1 MKTKIC
7 TSIEQSRELIELGL
21 DPKTA
26 DLYYKYVMPNSD
38 KIMHNPE
45 IGNPINAL
53 EWYNKGYTFSGKKAL
68 TIEKFCIPAWSLTS
82 LLKIIKDYTMQTTT
96 TGKVFI
102 VCSFNE
108 HPWSLVS
115 QAYDNEV
122 DACFNLVCSLIQG
135 GHIKTEK
142 K

>member
-1 MKTKIC
+1 MITNIC
-7 TSIEQSRELIELGL
+7 TSIVQSRRLLKLGL
-21 DPKTA
+21 DPNTA
-26 DLYYKYVMPNSD
+26 DMCWPDYKRLVNYIIFPHFGKSD
-38 KIMHNPE
+38 
-45 IGNPINAL
+45 
-53 EWYNKGYTFSGKKAL
+53 NKEDL
-68 TIEKFCIPAWSLTS
+68 PAWSLTS
-82 LLKIIKDYTMQTTT
+82 LLKIIKDYTIQTTT

-122 DACFNLVCSLIQG
+122 DACFDLVCRLIQG

>member
-1 MKTKIC
+1 MITNIC
-7 TSIEQSRELIELGL
+7 TSIVQSKKLIKIGL

-26 DLYYKYVMPNSD
+26 DMFWRDWRRETELITIPCVGW
-38 KIMHNPE
+38 
-45 IGNPINAL
+45 GN
-53 EWYNKGYTFSGKKAL
+53 
-68 TIEKFCIPAWSLTS
+68 EKEDLPAWSLTS

-122 DACFNLVCSLIQG
+122 DACFDLVCRLIQG